1 MHGCARAVVSEPR
14 HRILPVSNH
23 QPSIVVVGAGFAGAA
38 TAFHLTRMGM
48 ERVTILEQEE
58 VPGMHASGRNA
69 AMVRQVVP
77 NESIAALARGGAAFL
92 RHLPRDWPLETD
104 FEQNGSFLLASA
116 GESARLKQDGDRSRE
131 RGVPA
136 EWWPIERIVEAV
148 PILEGSPAEGGL
160 WCPTDGVVDIH
171 GLLQGYLKAA
181 ASAGARLRTSS
192 GLRRVVVRQGKI
204 CAIQTESDEI
214 PADVV
219 VNAAGAWARQVGQMA
234 GASPV
239 PLVPY
244 RRHLFV
250 TRPLDWVEPQWP
262 IVWDLSRDLY
272 FRPESGGLL
281 LCPCDEA
288 AQEAGPAADDPAA
301 LQMLAD
307 KVTRN
312 YSRLS
317 DLPIRRSWAGLRTL
331 APDGRFVV
339 GWDSSVGGF
348 FWLAGLAGHGV
359 ATSYSVGLLA
369 ASLVLQ
375 ESPSG
380 GPAAFRPDRFL

>member
-1 MHGCARAVVSEPR
+1 M
-14 HRILPVSNH
+14 SNH

-48 ERVTILEQEE
+48 ERVTILEQED
-58 VPGMHASGRNA
+58 VAGMHASGRNA
-69 AMVRQVVP
+69 AMVRQVVSH
-77 NESIAALARGGAAFL
+77 ESIAALARGGAAFL
-92 RHLPRDWPLETD
+92 RHLPPDWPLETR
-104 FEQNGSFLLASA
+104 FEQNGSFLLATA
-116 GESARLKQDGDRSRE
+116 GDSARLKQHGERSRE
-131 RGVPA
+131 RGAPA

-171 GLLQGYLKAA
+171 SLLHGYLKAA

-192 GLRRVVVRQGKI
+192 ALRGVVVRQGRI
-204 CAIQTESDEI
+204 CAVQTGSEEI
-214 PADVV
+214 AADVV
-219 VNAAGAWARQVGQMA
+219 VNAAGAWARQIGELA

-250 TRPLDWVEPQWP
+250 TRPLDWVEPRWP
-262 IVWDLSRDLY
+262 IVWDLSQDLY

-288 AQEAGPAADDPAA
+288 AQEPGTAADDPAA

-307 KVTRN
+307 KVTRC
-312 YSRLS
+312 YPRLA

-331 APDGRFVV
+331 APDGRLVV
-339 GWDSSVGGF
+339 GWDASVEGF

-359 ATSYSVGLLA
+359 AASYSVGLLA
-369 ASLVLQ
+369 ASLVVQ
-375 ESPSG
+375 ESPG
-380 GPAAFRPDRFL
+380 AAPAEFSPGRFL

>member
-1 MHGCARAVVSEPR
+1 MPGCAPAPVSEPR
-14 HRILPVSNH
+14 HRVLSVSNQ

-116 GESARLKQDGDRSRE
+116 GDSARLKQDGDRSRE

-171 GLLQGYLKAA
+171 GLLQGYLKVA

-204 CAIQTESDEI
+204 CAVQTESDEL

-219 VNAAGAWARQVGQMA
+219 VNAAGAWARQVGQLA

-250 TRPLDWVEPQWP
+250 TKPLDWVEPQWP

-288 AQEAGPAADDPAA
+288 AQEPGPAADDPAA

-312 YSRLS
+312 YPKLS

-359 ATSYSVGLLA
+359 VTSYSVGLLA

-375 ESPSG
+375 GSPG
-380 GPAAFRPDRFL
+380 AAPAAFRPGRFL